1 MEVIMKKFLGFLWAL
16 PASIL
21 CWLFYILPLII
32 FKEIKYVGK
41 LDMFVWEFSNPI
53 NPTSWYDKLWARW
66 AGWSGPCVVIIHE
79 NVYNNP
85 EELRITRQH
94 ELQHC
99 KDQFKWSIFFYPA
112 YICASAWLAVSNLW
126 KKYEDKVH
134 IYYSNPFE
142 IAARKAAG
150 QMVDIPRE
158 WWPSGPSDYNPWM

>member
-1 MEVIMKKFLGFLWAL
+1 MKKILGFLWAL

-41 LDMFVWEFSNPI
+41 LDTFVWEFRNPI
-53 NPTSWYDKLWARW
+53 NPTSWYDELWARW

-79 NVYNNP
+79 DMYALP
-85 EELRITRQH
+85 EKLKIIRQH
-94 ELQHC
+94 ELKHC
-99 KDQFKWSIFFYPA
+99 QDQFKWGFFFYPA
-112 YICASAWLAVSNLW
+112 YLCASAWLAVSNLW
-126 KKYEDKVH
+126 KKYEDRVH

-150 QMVDIPRE
+150 QVVDIPRE
-158 WWPSGPSDYNPWM
+158 WWPSGPDDYNPWM